1 MAKNYTANRRRNH
14 TPPKRR
20 KMSVLPYMLL
30 AILILVIFSAIYYF
44 INFNVNKNVE
54 KLEKAIKTYDV
65 TYLEEKT
72 DRLPIILDVLRKSY
86 SDDSVKQEEFYD
98 GNFSNLDLE
107 VIDVTNK
114 SKGKVVKLNIK
125 NVNYIDIYDGIEGND
140 DQTIVHNNYVKELLT
155 PNKDRTV
162 MEANIFLERTLK
174 GYKVYETREFINAI
188 LGGALEYADDNP
200 NVGDNND
207 KNVGDEATSKGN

>member
-1 MAKNYTANRRRNH
+1 MARNYSANRRRKH
-14 TPPKRR
+14 TPPRRR
-20 KMSVLPYMLL
+20 KMSVLPYLIL
-30 AILILVIFSAIYYF
+30 VILILGIFSAIYYF

-114 SKGKVVKLNIK
+114 SKGKEVRLNVK
-125 NVNYIDIYDGIEGND
+125 NVNYIDIYDSVEGD
-140 DQTIVHNNYVKELLT
+140 EDQTVVHNNYVKKLLT
-155 PNKDRTV
+155 PSKDRTV
-162 MEANIFLERTLK
+162 MEANIFLERTIK
-174 GYKVYETREFINAI
+174 GYRVYETRDFINAI
-188 LGGALEYADDNP
+188 LGGALEYADDLPKIEKNAES
-200 NVGDNND
+200 DNED
-207 KNVGDEATSKGN
+207 TSKGN

>member
-1 MAKNYTANRRRNH
+1 
-14 TPPKRR
+14 
-20 KMSVLPYMLL
+20 MSVLPYLLL
-30 AILILVIFSAIYYF
+30 AILILGIFSAIYYF
-44 INFNVNKNVE
+44 INFNVDKNVE

-114 SKGKVVKLNIK
+114 SKGKEVRLNVK
-125 NVNYIDIYDGIEGND
+125 NVNYIDIYDSVEGD
-140 DQTIVHNNYVKELLT
+140 EDQTVVHNNYVKKLLT
-155 PNKDRTV
+155 PSKDRTV
-162 MEANIFLERTLK
+162 MEANIFLERTIK
-174 GYKVYETREFINAI
+174 GYRVYETREFINAI
-188 LGGALEYADDNP
+188 LGGALEYADDREKIE
-200 NVGDNND
+200 DTTD
-207 KNVGDEATSKGN
+207 KDDTSKGN

>member
-1 MAKNYTANRRRNH
+1 MARNYSTNRRRKH
-14 TPPKRR
+14 TPPRRR
-20 KMSVLPYMLL
+20 KMSVLPYLL
-30 AILILVIFSAIYYF
+30 MAILILGIFSAIYYF
-44 INFNVNKNVE
+44 INFNVDKNIE

-114 SKGKVVKLNIK
+114 SKGKEVRLNVK
-125 NVNYIDIYDGIEGND
+125 NVNYIDIYDSVEGD
-140 DQTIVHNNYVKELLT
+140 EDQTVVHNNYVEKLLT
-155 PNKDRTV
+155 PSKDRTV
-162 MEANIFLERTLK
+162 MEANIFLERTIK
-174 GYKVYETREFINAI
+174 GYRVYETRDFINAI
-188 LGGALEYADDNP
+188 LGGALEYADDLPKIEKNAES
-200 NVGDNND
+200 DNED
-207 KNVGDEATSKGN
+207 TSKGN

>member
-1 MAKNYTANRRRNH
+1 MARNYSANRRRKH
-14 TPPKRR
+14 TPPRRR
-20 KMSVLPYMLL
+20 KMSILPYLIL
-30 AILILVIFSAIYYF
+30 AILILGIFSAIYYF

-114 SKGKVVKLNIK
+114 SKGKEVRLNVK
-125 NVNYIDIYDGIEGND
+125 NVNYIDIYDSVEGD
-140 DQTIVHNNYVKELLT
+140 EDQTVVHNNYVEKLLT
-155 PNKDRTV
+155 PSKDRTV
-162 MEANIFLERTLK
+162 MEANIFLERTIK
-174 GYKVYETREFINAI
+174 GYRVYETRDFINAI
-188 LGGALEYADDNP
+188 LGGALEYADDLPKIEKNAES
-200 NVGDNND
+200 DNED
-207 KNVGDEATSKGN
+207 TSKGN

>member
-1 MAKNYTANRRRNH
+1 
-14 TPPKRR
+14 
-20 KMSVLPYMLL
+20 MSVLPYLFL

-65 TYLEEKT
+65 TYLENNT

-107 VIDVTNK
+107 VIEVTNK
-114 SKGKVVKLNIK
+114 SKGKEVRLNVK
-125 NVNYIDIYDGIEGND
+125 NVNYIDIYDSVEGD
-140 DQTIVHNNYVKELLT
+140 EDQTVVHNNYVKKLLT
-155 PNKDRTV
+155 PSKDRTV
-162 MEANIFLERTLK
+162 MEANIFLERTIK
-174 GYKVYETREFINAI
+174 GYRVYETREFINAI
-188 LGGALEYADDNP
+188 LGGALEYADDIP
-200 NVGDNND
+200 KVEDTTD
-207 KNVGDEATSKGN
+207 KDDTSKGN

>member
-1 MAKNYTANRRRNH
+1 MARNYSANRRRKH
-14 TPPKRR
+14 TPPRRR
-20 KMSVLPYMLL
+20 KMSVLPYLIL
-30 AILILVIFSAIYYF
+30 VILILGIFSAIYYF

-107 VIDVTNK
+107 VIEVTNK
-114 SKGKVVKLNIK
+114 SKGKEVRLNVK
-125 NVNYIDIYDGIEGND
+125 NVNYIDIYDSVEGD
-140 DQTIVHNNYVKELLT
+140 EDQTVVHNNYVKKLLT
-155 PNKDRTV
+155 PSKDRTV
-162 MEANIFLERTLK
+162 MEANIFLQRTIK
-174 GYKVYETREFINAI
+174 GYRVYETREFINAI
-188 LGGALEYADDNP
+188 LGGALEYADDLPKIEKNAES
-200 NVGDNND
+200 DNED
-207 KNVGDEATSKGN
+207 TSKGN